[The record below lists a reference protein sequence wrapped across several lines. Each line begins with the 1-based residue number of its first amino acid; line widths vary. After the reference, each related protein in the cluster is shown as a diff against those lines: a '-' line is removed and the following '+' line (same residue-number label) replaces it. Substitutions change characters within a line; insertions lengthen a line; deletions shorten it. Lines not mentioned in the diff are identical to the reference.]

1 MFWFTSVQVL
11 SVVNIAPGSGG
22 AGSAL
27 GARYNPAAITAV
39 NVNNLKVGFI
49 LILGFTFYC
58 FLLAVFA
65 PDRAIDAANVKP
77 APRIVWHCLLEHY
90 LLRISQAEV
99 SKKDE
104 ILILIAAKLMTH
116 AANHRACVRTD

>member
-1 MFWFTSVQVL
+1 MFWFTSVQLL

-49 LILGFTFYC
+49 LILGFTFIS
-58 FLLAVFA
+58 FLFGGVCSRPRHRTPRTSNL
-65 PDRAIDAANVKP
+65 PRALYGTAYWNTT
-77 APRIVWHCLLEHY
+77 Y
-90 LLRISQAEV
+90 YGFLRPKFR
-99 SKKDE
+99 KKM
-104 ILILIAAKLMTH
+104 KF
-116 AANHRACVRTD
+116 